1 MIIVGKKIDKLKKL
15 SGWNICITAKS
26 ETNITQIKKE
36 NIKIFICQ
44 LDLRFLSDWVKFK
57 V

>member
-36 NIKIFICQ
+36 NIKKSYLIP
-44 LDLRFLSDWVKFK
+44 LNTFLIHF
-57 V
+57 